1 MRLERIAANKIKVFL
16 TFDDLE
22 ERGLTMDD
30 LWLDRPRVHQL
41 FRELVM
47 EADQLLGFKVDGALS
62 VEVFSVPAQG
72 MVIHI
77 SKNEEDT
84 LYDDDDMIE
93 MDITVDERND
103 LFYKFKDFE
112 AVIQLVRTLKRLGV
126 KSGKL
131 LSMNDNYYLY
141 FPYTTI
147 KKVNMDSFIAIVSEY
162 ADVCP
167 YSHVAVEE
175 HGKLLMKRNAVDR
188 LATIFYKDNPDKQVE
203 KQIDL

>member
-147 KKVNMDSFIAIVSEY
+147 KK
-162 ADVCP
+162 
-167 YSHVAVEE
+167 
-175 HGKLLMKRNAVDR
+175 K
-188 LATIFYKDNPDKQVE
+188 
-203 KQIDL
+203 